1 MNETV
6 QLTASEMEE
15 AIRVATRRTVLSD
28 ALGMDVDLPA
38 PDEEMDEFAQQY
50 WEFKV
55 QEAGKAA
62 ARRWREALNK
72 PDTAEARTLASQVR
86 EHLTGVVTG
95 GPIDD
100 VETTLLEEAASI
112 LDTGNSARDCVGERD
127 S

>member
-62 ARRWREALNK
+62 ARRWQEALNN
-72 PDTAEARTLASQVR
+72 PDTAEARKLASQVR
-86 EHLTGVVTG
+86 EHLTGHV
-95 GPIDD
+95 D
-100 VETTLLEEAASI
+100 VLTTLLEEAASI
-112 LDTGNSARDCVGERD
+112 LRRRA
-127 S
+127 